1 MALSEMMLIPQ
12 RASYSVQRSG
22 DTLYSKPG
30 VGVGTR
36 RSAPLR
42 QPKLVSCLWHLNGV
56 QYTYQRAFIR
66 SVLEEG
72 SLPFSIKLL
81 IYPASMVLY
90 QAAIVKNTF
99 KLSQQKGDL
108 YVTVAQ
114 LAIVPM
120 IG

>member
-1 MALSEMMLIPQ
+1 
-12 RASYSVQRSG
+12 
-22 DTLYSKPG
+22 
-30 VGVGTR
+30 
-36 RSAPLR
+36 
-42 QPKLVSCLWHLNGV
+42 
-56 QYTYQRAFIR
+56 
-66 SVLEEG
+66 
-72 SLPFSIKLL
+72 
-81 IYPASMVLY
+81 MVLY